1 MICHL
6 VFYRM
11 KQGTS
16 AQDEIRLMEEAR
28 HRLPKVSGLR
38 NLKAGRSIGGPDPG
52 YAVALTMDFEDAAAL
67 ETYRVHPDHLKFVK
81 EIAEPLV
88 QEVWRYDFEWN

>member
-28 HRLPKVSGLR
+28 RRLPKVPGVR
-38 NLKAGRSIGGPDPG
+38 NLKAGRSFGGPDQG
-52 YAVALTMDFEDAAAL
+52 YAVALAMDFNGAAAL
-67 ETYRVHPDHLKFVK
+67 EAYRLNPDHQKFVK
-81 EIAEPLV
+81 EIAAPLV

>member
-28 HRLPKVSGLR
+28 RRLPKVSGVQS
-38 NLKAGRSIGGPDPG
+38 LKAGRSIGGPGPG
-52 YAVALTMDFEDAAAL
+52 YAVALAMDFEDRAAL
-67 ETYRVHPDHLKFVK
+67 EAYRVHPDHLKFVK

-88 QEVWRYDFEWN
+88 HEVWRYDFEWN